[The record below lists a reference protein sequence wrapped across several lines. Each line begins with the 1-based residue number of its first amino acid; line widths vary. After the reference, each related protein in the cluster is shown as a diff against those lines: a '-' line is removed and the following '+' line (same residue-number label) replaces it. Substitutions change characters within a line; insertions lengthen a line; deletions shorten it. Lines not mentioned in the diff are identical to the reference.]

1 MEPYLQLEDSGSNF
15 LGPFL
20 LDKSINSPSQGNL
33 VYSSMLPHTSH
44 YTFIGHIRTFF
55 VVPGLLLGGS

>member
-1 MEPYLQLEDSGSNF
+1 MELYLQLEDSGSHF

-20 LDKSINSPSQGNL
+20 LDKSVNSPSQGNL
-33 VYSSMLPHTSH
+33 VDSSMLPHASH
-44 YTFIGHIRTFF
+44 YTSVGHIRTFF